1 MKRVGST
8 LRLSPTDLSAFLG
21 CRHRT
26 GLDLSVVRGLLDK
39 PRYVDP
45 MLKVLQEKGEQHETR
60 YVESLRAEGLAVVD
74 LRDARTVVE
83 TKVALVAGPD
93 VIVQAT
99 LEDGTWGGVAD
110 ILRRVD
116 VPSALGDWSYEVYDT
131 KLARETRGGTILQLS
146 VYTELLGALQGRVPE
161 SFHVITPDPKTPKHS
176 YRFAEF
182 GAYYRLMKRRL
193 LETIDLGPHEIRRR
207 YYPDP
212 VEQCGV
218 CRWSDW
224 CDRRRRDD
232 DHLSFI
238 AGIGRTHRTELEGR
252 DLTTLAAVAGMPL
265 PVDFVPKR
273 GSVETYSKLRE
284 QARVQVEQRTKQLPV
299 YETLPVEEG
308 RGLTRLPEPSPGDVF
323 LDLEGAQ
330 FAREGGR
337 EFLFGVLA
345 DEYTPLWAT
354 DDEAER
360 QAFERVIE
368 RIMSAW
374 VADPGMH
381 VYHFANYEV
390 TACKRLM
397 GRYATRAE
405 ELDRL
410 LRSGRF
416 VDLHTVTRQAV
427 RAGVESYTLKQFEQF
442 HGFAR
447 SVELRVAG
455 ASLAVAN
462 AALESNAPDVL
473 TDEIRASIAGY
484 NEDDCRSTQSLRDWL
499 EAVRASM
506 IARGV
511 TVPRPEEK
519 DDDAPEA
526 LSERDQRAE
535 DARALLLAGLPPE
548 ASEPAHSDHW
558 RWLLAYLV
566 DWHRREMKAAWW
578 EHYRIRDVASDELF
592 DEPKALAGLQFVET
606 AEFVLNVR
614 TKKPTGSVVDR
625 YTFPP
630 QENELGRGK
639 VTTRE
644 VKFGDVVEHDRVRR
658 VIDIRKGPAMAD
670 VHPSEIFADE
680 IVSVDVLQD
689 AVIALAERVAADDE
703 DSCATELLLRNPPRL
718 RKGQFALKKGEAAGD
733 AALRVVGQLD
743 RGVLAIQG
751 PPGAGKTYVG
761 AQMIRSLVRRGKRV
775 GVTAVSHKVIENL
788 LGAVLEQAR
797 ASGETISVGHKGKK
811 DERVDDV
818 TSEGAI
824 QAFEKNGDAL
834 DALASGQI
842 QVLGATAWVWSSDAA
857 AEAVD
862 VLFVDEAGQMSLA
875 NVLSVSAATNSL
887 VLLGDPQQL
896 EQPQKGS
903 HPDGVDISALEH
915 ILGGAKTMPQ
925 ARGIFL
931 PETWRLAPAICEFT
945 SETFYEG
952 KLRPRDDLAGQRLVG
967 AGEFEG
973 AGIWL
978 VPVEHDGNQ
987 TSSPEEVDRVE
998 QVVTRLLSGAEWIDR
1013 LGQARRIRPA
1023 DIRVVAPYNAQ
1034 VNRLLQR
1041 LGPVGVEVG
1050 TVDKFQGQEAPV
1062 LIYSMATSR
1071 PEDAPRGMEFLY
1083 SLNRLNVATSRA
1095 RCAAIVVASPRLL
1108 EPECR
1113 TPRQMQFAN
1122 AVCVVG
1128 ESGRVVDIVSADTG
1142 SV

>member
-1 MKRVGST
+1 MKRVGSG

-26 GLDLSVVRGLLDK
+26 GLDLSVVRGVLDK
-39 PRYVDP
+39 PRYIDP

-74 LRDARTVVE
+74 LRAARTVTE
-83 TKVALVAGPD
+83 TKDALLAGPD

-99 LEDGTWGGVAD
+99 LEDETWGGIAD

-116 VPSALGDWSYEVYDT
+116 VPCALGDWSYEVYDT

-193 LETIDLGPHEIRRR
+193 LETIERGPEEIRNQ

-212 VEQCGV
+212 VEQCDV
-218 CRWSDW
+218 CRWSDR
-224 CDRRRRDD
+224 CDQRRRAD

-238 AGIGRTHRTELEGR
+238 AGIGRTHRSELEGR

-265 PVDFVPKR
+265 PVDFVPSR
-273 GSVETYSKLRE
+273 GSVETYAKLRE
-284 QARVQVEQRTKQLPV
+284 QARVQVEQRTKQRPV

-360 QAFERVIE
+360 QAFERVIDQ
-368 RIMSAW
+368 IMSAW
-374 VADPGMH
+374 EADPGMH

-397 GRYATRAE
+397 GRYATRAD

-455 ASLAVAN
+455 ASLAIAN
-462 AALESNAPDVL
+462 VALESNAPDVL

-499 EAVRASM
+499 ETVRASM
-506 IARGV
+506 VERGV
-511 TVPRPEEK
+511 TVPRPGEK

-535 DARALLLAGLPPE
+535 AARALLLAGLPPE
-548 ASEPAHSDHW
+548 ASEPSHQGRW

-592 DEPKALAGLQFVET
+592 DEPRALKAGLQCVRDC
-606 AEFVLNVR
+606 AEVVLNVR

-625 YTFPP
+625 YTFPL
-630 QENELGRGK
+630 QENELGLGK
-639 VTTRE
+639 VTTRDA
-644 VKFGDVVEHDRVRR
+644 KFGDVVGHDRVRR
-658 VIDIRKGPAMAD
+658 AIDIRKGPAMAD

-680 IVSVDVLQD
+680 IVSVDTLQD
-689 AVIALAERVAADDE
+689 AVIALAERVVGDDE

-761 AQMIRSLVRRGKRV
+761 AQMIRSLVQRGKRV

-788 LGAVLEQAR
+788 LGAVLAQAR
-797 ASGETISVGHKGKK
+797 ATGETISVGHKGRK
-811 DERVDDV
+811 DERVDGV
-818 TSEGAI
+818 TPEGAI
-824 QAFEKNGDAL
+824 LGFDKNGDAL
-834 DALASGQI
+834 DALASGQV

-857 AEAVD
+857 AGAVD

-875 NVLSVSAATNSL
+875 NVLSVSAATDSL

-925 ARGIFL
+925 DRGIFL
-931 PETWRLAPAICEFT
+931 PETWRIAPAICEFT

-967 AGEFEG
+967 AGEFDG

-987 TSSPEEVDRVE
+987 TSSAEEVDRVE
-998 QVVTRLLSGAEWIDR
+998 QGVARLVAGAEGVDR
-1013 LGQARRIRPA
+1013 GGR
-1023 DIRVVAPYNAQ
+1023 
-1034 VNRLLQR
+1034 
-1041 LGPVGVEVG
+1041 PVGYGQPTVG
-1050 TVDKFQGQEAPV
+1050 W
-1062 LIYSMATSR
+1062 SR
-1071 PEDAPRGMEFLY
+1071 PTTR
-1083 SLNRLNVATSRA
+1083 R
-1095 RCAAIVVASPRLL
+1095 
-1108 EPECR
+1108 
-1113 TPRQMQFAN
+1113 
-1122 AVCVVG
+1122 
-1128 ESGRVVDIVSADTG
+1128 
-1142 SV
+1142 